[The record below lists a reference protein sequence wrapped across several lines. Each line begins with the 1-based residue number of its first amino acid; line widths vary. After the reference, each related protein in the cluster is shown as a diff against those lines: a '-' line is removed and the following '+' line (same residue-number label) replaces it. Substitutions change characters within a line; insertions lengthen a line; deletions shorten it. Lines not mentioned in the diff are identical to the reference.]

1 MRKHDKGKRM
11 RRAPI
16 IVVFL
21 GLFLMAFQALA
32 TERGALFK
40 VTGHGH
46 TLHLYGTMH
55 VGRADFY
62 PLEPRIRAALAAAP
76 TLALEIDMAGNPAA
90 VAEAVER
97 HGMFPPGS
105 PGYAGLAP
113 ERRARIQDALAKQGI
128 DPAAVAGFKPWMLV
142 TMLAVL
148 ETARLGYD
156 PALGVDGHLATL
168 ARKGKTRIAELE
180 TMQYQASLLNRLP
193 LDAQWRLLEEAL
205 DDMASGR
212 QLRETRE
219 MLEAYERADRKT
231 QEELMQRVESDDS
244 LTGKFTREIL
254 LDERNGPM
262 ADKVA
267 ALLAREDKAVV
278 AVGLLH
284 LLGGGGLPELLRK
297 RGFKVERIY

>member
-1 MRKHDKGKRM
+1 M
-11 RRAPI
+11 RRHPI

-21 GLFLMAFQALA
+21 GLFLMASQAFSA
-32 TERGALFK
+32 EAGTGVGAARGALFK

-62 PLEPRIRAALAAAP
+62 PLEPRIRAAVAAAS
-76 TLALEIDMAGNPAA
+76 TLALEIDMSGDPAA
-90 VAEAVER
+90 VAAAVRE

-105 PGYAGLAP
+105 PGYAALAP
-113 ERRARIQDALAKQGI
+113 ERRARIEGALRKQGL
-128 DPAAVAGFKPWMLV
+128 DPAAVAQLKPWMLV
-142 TMLAVL
+142 TMLAVFD
-148 ETARLGYD
+148 TVKLGYD
-156 PALGVDGHLATL
+156 PTLGVDAHLATL

-180 TMQYQASLLNRLP
+180 TMQYQAALLNRLP
-193 LDAQWRLLEEAL
+193 LDAQWRLLEETL

-219 MLEAYERADRKT
+219 MLEAYERADRKA

-284 LLGGGGLPELLRK
+284 LLGPGGVPELLRK
-297 RGFKVERIY
+297 RGMKVERIY

>member
-1 MRKHDKGKRM
+1 M
-11 RRAPI
+11 RRRPI
-16 IVVFL
+16 IVVFFS
-21 GLFLMAFQALA
+21 LFLMAFQALA
-32 TERGALFK
+32 SEVGAARGALFK

-76 TLALEIDMAGNPAA
+76 TLALEIDMGGDPAA
-90 VAEAVER
+90 VAAAIR
-97 HGMFPPGS
+97 QHGMFPPGS

-113 ERRARIQDALAKQGI
+113 ERRARIEAALRKHGL
-128 DPAAVAGFKPWMLV
+128 DPAAVAQLKPWMLV
-142 TMLAVL
+142 TMLAVF
-148 ETARLGYD
+148 ETAKLGYD
-156 PALGVDGHLATL
+156 PALGVDDHLATL
-168 ARKGKTRIAELE
+168 ARQGKTRIAELE
-180 TMQYQASLLNRLP
+180 TMQYQAGLLNRLS
-193 LDAQWRLLEEAL
+193 DEEQWRLLEETL
-205 DDMASGR
+205 EDMASGR

-219 MLEAYERADRKT
+219 MLDAYERADRRA
-231 QEELMQRVESDDS
+231 QEDLMQRVESDDS

-267 ALLAREDKAVV
+267 ALLARENNAVV

-284 LLGGGGLPELLRK
+284 LLGQRGLPELLRK
-297 RGFKVERIY
+297 RGIKVERIY